1 MVCSQGLNIPL
12 AIPSHPPYITPMQFG
27 EHFIEELK
35 ARIRPSDVI
44 GKHVKLKRQ
53 GREFAGLSPFTNE
66 KTPSFFVNDEKGFYH
81 CFSSGKHGDA
91 ISFLMEIE
99 GLSFPEA
106 VERLAIMAGMELPA
120 ADPQAEARAASNK
133 KTISWIERSKQFY
146 EKCLHRKIGKDA
158 RIYLKGR
165 GLTGEDCKRFGIGFA
180 PDSFTAL
187 VDELTQAGASLD
199 RLVESGMVIRP
210 DDDRNNRNVQNRKPW
225 DRFRNRIMFPITD
238 PRGRLI
244 AFGGRAMEANAK
256 AKYLNSPETGVFHK
270 GKVLYR
276 YPEARKALHAPNNGA
291 RGLIVAE
298 GYMDVIALVRAGF
311 EHACAPLGTALTED
325 QLLLLWRAG
334 PEPTLCFDGDK
345 AGLRAAFRSVERALP
360 LLRPGQTLRFAL
372 MPDEM
377 DPDDLIQAKGAE
389 AMKRV
394 LEKSVP
400 LVDMLWRREIECEVL
415 DSPEAKAGL
424 KNRIFD
430 ALREISDEGV
440 RDQYKTALLGRFDK
454 EFGRP
459 KWTPGNKPWGKS
471 WSKSWSKSW
480 GGKQKPS
487 QSQQSKMQPEAQQNA
502 RERRLIGAVLEWPE
516 LLESI
521 DQTLFGLKFSSLACE
536 SLQNALLSYW
546 QDTIAVDKRALF
558 AHIEDEGLA
567 ATIKPFMRERNLAIA
582 AMGGVDADLAK
593 RQTIW
598 LAEAGKLMGRESGG
612 AARDETRGR
621 LADTIRSDKTD
632 ALQRLSRATGPKK
645 Y

>member
-1 MVCSQGLNIPL
+1 
-12 AIPSHPPYITPMQFG
+12 MQFG

-35 ARIRPSDVI
+35 ARVRPSDVV

-81 CFSSGKHGDA
+81 CFSSGKHGDV
-91 ISFLMEIE
+91 ISFLMEVE

-106 VERLAIMAGMELPA
+106 VERLAVQAGMELPA
-120 ADPQAEARAASNK
+120 VDPQAEARAASNK
-133 KTISWIERSKQFY
+133 KTISWIERSKEFF
-146 EKCLHRKIGKDA
+146 EKSLRREIGKEA
-158 RIYLKGR
+158 RVYLKGR

-180 PDSFTAL
+180 PDSFNAL
-187 VDELTQAGASLD
+187 VDEMSQQGASIN
-199 RLVESGMVIRP
+199 RLVEAGMVIRP
-210 DDDRNNRNVQNRKPW
+210 DDTNSNDSWQNKKPW

-238 PRGRLI
+238 ARGRLI
-244 AFGGRAMEANAK
+244 AFGGRAMEAGAPNK
-256 AKYLNSPETGVFHK
+256 KVAKYLNSPETNIFHK
-270 GKVLYR
+270 GSILYR
-276 YPEARKALHAPNNGA
+276 YPEARKALHNPSNGA

-325 QLLLLWRAG
+325 QLALLWRAG

-372 MPDEM
+372 MPEGQ
-377 DPDDLIQAKGAE
+377 DPDDLIRAKGPT
-389 AMKRV
+389 AMGRV

-400 LVDMLWRREIECEVL
+400 LVDMLWRREVEREVL

-430 ALREISDEGV
+430 ILREISDEGV

-459 KWTPGNKPWGKS
+459 KWVPDNNKFGRNNS
-471 WSKSWSKSW
+471 WV
-480 GGKQKPS
+480 GKQKPTK
-487 QSQQSKMQPEAQQNA
+487 SQQNKMQPEAQHIA

-516 LLESI
+516 LLKTV
-521 DQTLFGLKFSSLACE
+521 DQTLFSLKFTSSACE
-536 SLQNALLSYW
+536 SLQNVLLSYW

-558 AHIEDEGLA
+558 AHIEAEGLA
-567 ATIKPFMRERNLAIA
+567 AAIKPFVRDRNLVIA
-582 AMGGVDADLAK
+582 AMGGVEADGPK
-593 RQTIW
+593 RQEIW
-598 LAEAGKLMGRESGG
+598 LTEAQKLLGQENVHS
-612 AARDETRGR
+612 ARDETRGR

-632 ALQRLSRATGPKK
+632 AMQRLSRAVGPDRP
-645 Y
+645 

>member
-1 MVCSQGLNIPL
+1 MLQTT
-12 AIPSHPPYITPMQFG
+12 YIMPMQFG

-35 ARIRPSDVI
+35 ARIRPSDVV

-81 CFSSGKHGDA
+81 CFSSGKHGDI

-106 VERLAIMAGMELPA
+106 VERLAVQAGMELPA

-133 KTISWIERSKQFY
+133 KTISWIERSKQFF
-146 EKCLHRKIGKDA
+146 EKSLRREMGKEA
-158 RIYLKGR
+158 RTYLKGR

-187 VDELTQAGASLD
+187 VDEMVQQGASID
-199 RLVESGMVIRP
+199 RLVEAGMVIRP
-210 DDDRNNRNVQNRKPW
+210 DDDRQNKKPW

-238 PRGRLI
+238 ARGRLI
-244 AFGGRAMEANAK
+244 AFGGRAMEAGAK
-256 AKYLNSPETGVFHK
+256 AKYLNSPETHIFHK
-270 GKVLYR
+270 GSVLYR
-276 YPEARKALHAPNNGA
+276 YPEARKALHNPSNGA

-298 GYMDVIALVRAGF
+298 GYMDVIALARAGF

-325 QLLLLWRAG
+325 QLALLWRAG

-372 MPDEM
+372 MPEGQ
-377 DPDDLIQAKGAE
+377 DPDDLIREKGPS
-389 AMKRV
+389 AMGRI

-400 LVDMLWRREIECEVL
+400 LVDMLWRREVEREVL

-424 KNRIFD
+424 KNRIFS
-430 ALREISDEGV
+430 ALREISDAGV

-459 KWTPGNKPWGKS
+459 KWAPGQS
-471 WSKSWSKSW
+471 RQIW
-480 GGKQKPS
+480 GGKQKPTK
-487 QSQQSKMQPEAQQNA
+487 SQQNKMQPQAQQTA

-521 DQTLFGLKFSSLACE
+521 DQTLFGLKFTSTTCQN
-536 SLQNALLSYW
+536 LQNALLSYW
-546 QDTIAVDKRALF
+546 QDTIAVDKRALL
-558 AHIEDEGLA
+558 AHIENEGLA
-567 ATIKPFMRERNLAIA
+567 DAIKPFVRERNLAIA
-582 AMGGVDADLAK
+582 AMGGVDADWAK
-593 RQTIW
+593 RQAIW
-598 LAEAGKLMGRESGG
+598 LTEAQKLMQRESVDV
-612 AARDETRGR
+612 ARDETRGR
-621 LADTIRSDKTD
+621 LADTIRSDRAD
-632 ALQRLSRATGPKK
+632 ALQRLSRAVGPNRS
-645 Y
+645 

>member
-1 MVCSQGLNIPL
+1 
-12 AIPSHPPYITPMQFG
+12 MQFG

-35 ARIRPSDVI
+35 ARVRPSDVV

-91 ISFLMEIE
+91 ISFLMEVE

-106 VERLAIMAGMELPA
+106 VERLAGMAGMELPA

-133 KTISWIERSKQFY
+133 KTISWIERSKEFF
-146 EKCLHRKIGKDA
+146 EKSLRRDMGKEA
-158 RIYLKGR
+158 RNYLKGR

-180 PDSFTAL
+180 PNDFNAL
-187 VDELTQAGASLD
+187 VDEMSQQGASMD

-210 DDDRNNRNVQNRKPW
+210 DDNRDNKKPW

-244 AFGGRAMEANAK
+244 AFGGRAMEKDAK
-256 AKYLNSPETGVFHK
+256 AKYLNSPETNIFHK
-270 GKVLYR
+270 SKVLYR
-276 YPEARKALHAPNNGA
+276 YPNARKALHKPGNGA

-325 QLLLLWRAG
+325 QLALLWRAG

-360 LLRPGQTLRFAL
+360 MLRPGQTLRFAL
-372 MPDEM
+372 MPDGM
-377 DPDDLIQAKGAE
+377 DPDDLIRAKGGE

-400 LVDMLWRREIECEVL
+400 LVDMLWRREVERERL

-424 KNRIFD
+424 KNRIFE

-454 EFGRP
+454 EYGRP
-459 KWTPGNKPWGKS
+459 KWTPSGGN
-471 WSKSWSKSW
+471 KSW
-480 GGKQKPS
+480 GGKQKPTK
-487 QSQQSKMQPEAQQNA
+487 SQQNKMLPEAQQMA

-516 LLESI
+516 LLEHI
-521 DQTLFGLKFSSLACE
+521 DQTLFGLKFTSPACE
-536 SLQNALLSYW
+536 SLQNTLLAYW

-558 AHIEDEGLA
+558 AHIEDVGQAL
-567 ATIKPFMRERNLAIA
+567 TVKPFVRERNLIIA
-582 AMGGVDADLAK
+582 AMGGVDAKLTK

-598 LAEAGKLMGRESGG
+598 LTEAGKLMGRENFD
-612 AARDETRGR
+612 AARNETRGR

-645 Y
+645 S

>member
-1 MVCSQGLNIPL
+1 
-12 AIPSHPPYITPMQFG
+12 MQFG

-35 ARIRPSDVI
+35 ARIRVSDVV

-81 CFSSGKHGDA
+81 CFSSGKHGDI

-106 VERLAIMAGMELPA
+106 VERLAVQAGMELPA

-133 KTISWIERSKQFY
+133 KTISWIERSKAFF
-146 EKCLHRKIGKDA
+146 EKCLRREIGKEA
-158 RIYLKGR
+158 RAYLKGR

-180 PDSFTAL
+180 PNDFNAL
-187 VDELTQAGASLD
+187 VDELTQQGASLD
-199 RLVESGMVIRP
+199 RLVEAGMVIRP
-210 DDDRNNRNVQNRKPW
+210 DDGQENRKPW

-238 PRGRLI
+238 ARGRLI
-244 AFGGRAMEANAK
+244 AFGGRALDKDAK
-256 AKYLNSPETGVFHK
+256 AKYLNSPETNIFHK
-270 GKVLYR
+270 GSVLYR
-276 YPEARKALHAPNNGA
+276 YPEARKALHNPNNGA

-311 EHACAPLGTALTED
+311 EHACAPLGTALTEQ

-334 PEPTLCFDGDK
+334 PEPILCFDGDK

-372 MPDEM
+372 MPDNM
-377 DPDDLIQAKGAE
+377 DPDDLIRAKGAE

-394 LEKSVP
+394 LEKSVA
-400 LVDMLWRREIECEVL
+400 LVDMLWRQEVERERL

-424 KNRIFD
+424 KKRIFE
-430 ALREISDEGV
+430 ALHEISDKSV
-440 RDQYKTALLGRFDK
+440 RDQYQTALLGRFDK

-459 KWTPGNKPWGKS
+459 KWTPG
-471 WSKSWSKSW
+471 SKYKTW
-480 GGKQKPS
+480 GGKQKPTKV
-487 QSQQSKMQPEAQQNA
+487 QQSKMLPEAQQMA

-516 LLESI
+516 LLERI
-521 DQTLFGLKFSSLACE
+521 DQTLFSLKFSSPACE

-546 QDTIAVDKRALF
+546 QDTIAVDKRALI
-558 AHIEDEGLA
+558 AHIEDEGLV
-567 ATIKPFMRERNLAIA
+567 ATIKPFLRERNLAIA
-582 AMGGVDADLAK
+582 AMGGVDADIAK
-593 RQTIW
+593 RRTIW
-598 LAEAGKLMGRESGG
+598 LAEAGKLMSRESGN
-612 AARDETRGR
+612 AAREEARGR

-645 Y
+645 SS

>member
-1 MVCSQGLNIPL
+1 
-12 AIPSHPPYITPMQFG
+12 MQFG

-35 ARIRPSDVI
+35 ARVRPSDVV

-106 VERLAIMAGMELPA
+106 VERLAVMAGMELPA
-120 ADPQAEARAASNK
+120 ADPRAEARAASNK
-133 KTISWIERSKQFY
+133 KTISWIERSKDFF
-146 EKCLHRKIGKDA
+146 EKSLRREMGKDA
-158 RIYLKGR
+158 RAYLKGR
-165 GLTGEDCKRFGIGFA
+165 GLTGADCKRFGIGFA
-180 PDSFTAL
+180 PDNFTAL
-187 VDELTQAGASLD
+187 VDEMTQQGASLN

-210 DDDRNNRNVQNRKPW
+210 DDNRENKKPW

-244 AFGGRAMEANAK
+244 AFGGRAMEKNAK
-256 AKYLNSPETGVFHK
+256 AKYLNSPETNIFHK
-270 GKVLYR
+270 GSVLYR
-276 YPEARKALHAPNNGA
+276 YPEARKALHSPNNGA

-325 QLLLLWRAG
+325 QLALLWRAG
-334 PEPTLCFDGDK
+334 PEPTLCFDGDI

-372 MPDEM
+372 MPEGQ
-377 DPDDLIQAKGAE
+377 DPDDLIRDKGPS
-389 AMKRV
+389 AMGRV

-400 LVDMLWRREIECEVL
+400 LVDMLWRREVEREVL

-430 ALREISDEGV
+430 ALREIKDEGV

-459 KWTPGNKPWGKS
+459 KWTPGNNKYGQNN
-471 WSKSWSKSW
+471 SW
-480 GGKQKPS
+480 GGKQKPTK
-487 QSQQSKMQPEAQQNA
+487 SQQSKMQPEAQQRA

-521 DQTLFGLKFSSLACE
+521 DQTLFGLKFTSSVCE

-558 AHIEDEGLA
+558 AHIEAEGLA
-567 ATIKPFMRERNLAIA
+567 AAIKPFVRERNLVIA
-582 AMGGVDADLAK
+582 AMGGVEADWAK
-593 RQTIW
+593 RQAIW
-598 LAEAGKLMGRESGG
+598 LTEAQKLLGQENIH

-621 LADTIRSDKTD
+621 LADTIRSDKAD
-632 ALQRLSRATGPKK
+632 ALQRLSRAVGPDRP
-645 Y
+645 

>member
-1 MVCSQGLNIPL
+1 
-12 AIPSHPPYITPMQFG
+12 MQFG

-35 ARIRPSDVI
+35 ARVRPSDVV

-106 VERLAIMAGMELPA
+106 VERLAGMAGMELPA
-120 ADPQAEARAASNK
+120 RDPQAEARAASNK
-133 KTISWIERSKQFY
+133 KTISWIERSKEFF
-146 EKCLHRKIGKDA
+146 EKSLRREIGKEA
-158 RIYLKGR
+158 RAYLKGR

-180 PDSFTAL
+180 PNDFNAL
-187 VDELTQAGASLD
+187 VDELTQQGASMD
-199 RLVESGMVIRP
+199 RLVASGMVIRP
-210 DDDRNNRNVQNRKPW
+210 DDDRQDKKPW

-238 PRGRLI
+238 TRGRLI
-244 AFGGRAMEANAK
+244 AFGGRAMEKDAK
-256 AKYLNSPETGVFHK
+256 AKYLNSPETSIFHK

-276 YPEARKALHAPNNGA
+276 YPEARKALHSPGNGA

-325 QLLLLWRAG
+325 QLMLLWRAG

-360 LLRPGQTLRFAL
+360 LLRPGQTLRFAML
-372 MPDEM
+372 PDGL
-377 DPDDLIQAKGAE
+377 DPDDLIRAKGAE

-400 LVDMLWRREIECEVL
+400 LVDMLWRREVEREQL

-424 KNRIFD
+424 KKRIFEV
-430 ALREISDEGV
+430 LREISDQSV
-440 RDQYKTALLGRFDK
+440 REQYQTALLGRFDK

-459 KWTPGNKPWGKS
+459 KWTPGGNKSG
-471 WSKSWSKSW
+471 WSKSW
-480 GGKQKPS
+480 GGKQKPTK
-487 QSQQSKMQPEAQQNA
+487 SQQAKMLPEAQQVA

-516 LLESI
+516 MLAHI
-521 DQTLFGLKFSSLACE
+521 DQTLFGLKFTSPTCE
-536 SLQNALLSYW
+536 SLQNALLNYW
-546 QDTIAVDKRALF
+546 QDTIAVDKRALI
-558 AHIEDEGLA
+558 AHIEGEGLA
-567 ATIKPFMRERNLAIA
+567 AAIKPFKRERNLAIA
-582 AMGGVDADLAK
+582 AMGGVDADIGR
-593 RQTIW
+593 RQKIW
-598 LAEAGKLMGRESGG
+598 LAEAGKLMDRESGT
-612 AARDETRGR
+612 AKDETRGR
-621 LADTIRSDKTD
+621 LVDTIRSEKTD
-632 ALQRLSRATGPKK
+632 ALQRLSRATGPERP
-645 Y
+645 

>member
-1 MVCSQGLNIPL
+1 
-12 AIPSHPPYITPMQFG
+12 MQFG

-35 ARIRPSDVI
+35 ARVRPSDVV

-81 CFSSGKHGDA
+81 CFSSGKHGDI
-91 ISFLMEIE
+91 ISFLMEVE

-106 VERLAIMAGMELPA
+106 VERLAIQAGMELPA
-120 ADPQAEARAASNK
+120 TDPQAEARAASNK
-133 KTISWIERSKQFY
+133 KTISWIVRSKEFF
-146 EKCLHRKIGKDA
+146 EKSLRREMGKEA
-158 RIYLKGR
+158 RTYLKGR

-180 PDSFTAL
+180 PDSFNAL
-187 VDELTQAGASLD
+187 VDEMTQQGASMD
-199 RLVESGMVIRP
+199 RLVEAGMIIRP
-210 DDDRNNRNVQNRKPW
+210 DDNRENKKPW

-238 PRGRLI
+238 ARGRLI
-244 AFGGRAMEANAK
+244 AFGGRAMEAGSTNK
-256 AKYLNSPETGVFHK
+256 KIAKYLNSPETNIFHK
-270 GKVLYR
+270 GSILYR
-276 YPEARKALHAPNNGA
+276 YPEARKALHNPNNGA

-325 QLLLLWRAG
+325 QLALLWRAG

-372 MPDEM
+372 MPEGQ
-377 DPDDLIQAKGAE
+377 DPDDLIRGKGPA
-389 AMKRV
+389 AMGRI
-394 LEKSVP
+394 LEKSIP
-400 LVDMLWRREIECEVL
+400 LVDMLWRREVEREVL

-424 KNRIFD
+424 KNRIFE

-459 KWTPGNKPWGKS
+459 KWVPGQGKQS
-471 WSKSWSKSW
+471 WS
-480 GGKQKPS
+480 GKQKPTK
-487 QSQQSKMQPEAQQNA
+487 SQQSKMQPAAQQIA

-516 LLESI
+516 LLEAI
-521 DQTLFGLKFSSLACE
+521 DQTLFGLKFTSSACQN
-536 SLQNALLSYW
+536 LQNALLSYW

-567 ATIKPFMRERNLAIA
+567 TTIKPFVRERNLAVA
-582 AMGGVDADLAK
+582 AMGGAEADWAK
-593 RQTIW
+593 RQAIW
-598 LAEAGKLMGRESGG
+598 LAEAQKLIGQENVH

-621 LADTIRSDKTD
+621 LVDTIRSDKTD
-632 ALQRLSRATGPKK
+632 ALQRLSRATGPKRS
-645 Y
+645 